1 MQTEFS
7 VLIVEDDR
15 DTLRNMEDILSLD
28 DYQTRLETNCHH
40 AVQAVNEQHFDAVIV
55 DWRLPDNNADVLMP
69 IIRAADP
76 EMPIVVVTGIR
87 DFDASVKALR
97 SGAYDFLVKPINP
110 DVLRGVLS
118 RLVER
123 KKHLNEIKQTQQQL
137 LVNERLAAIGQMV
150 AGIAH
155 ESRNAFQRS
164 HACLAELALDLQQ
177 QPDSL
182 SLVHKVQRALDDV
195 HYLLEEVRD
204 YSAPIVLERRE
215 VDLPALISETWQQ
228 IVEVQKSPSTLRLNL
243 KVADEFPSTCSL
255 DGNRLQQVIRNLLEN
270 ARIAS
275 PSQSDVHVQLSVL
288 KRDQVTIKVEVSD
301 HGKGVAPADREQIFA
316 PFFTTRTKGT
326 GLGLAVSRRMVEA
339 HRGRLFAIEAATGG
353 ANFVVEIPLP
363 G

>member
-1 MQTEFS
+1 MEREFS

-28 DYQTRLETNCHH
+28 NYRTRLETNCRH
-40 AVQAVNEQHFDAVIV
+40 AVQAVGEQSFDAVIV

-69 IIRAADP
+69 IIRGADP

-123 KKHLNEIKQTQQQL
+123 KKHLNEIQQTQQQL

-150 AGIAH
+150 AGLAH

-195 HYLLEEVRD
+195 HFLLEEVRD
-204 YSAPIVLERRE
+204 YSAPIVLERRPIR
-215 VDLPALISETWQQ
+215 LPAMVTETWQQ
-228 IVEVQKSPSTLRLNL
+228 IVDVQKTRTTRRLNL
-243 KVADEFPSTCSL
+243 TVADDFPETCSV
-255 DGNRLQQVIRNLLEN
+255 DGNRLQQVVRNLLEN

-275 PSQSDVHVQLSVL
+275 PPERDIDVALSIAR
-288 KRDQVTIKVEVSD
+288 RDPTTIKMEVRD
-301 HGKGVAPADREQIFA
+301 HGDGVDPADRERIFA

-326 GLGLAVSRRMVEA
+326 GLGLAVSRRIVDA
-339 HRGRLFAIEAATGG
+339 HRGRVFVTEAKNGG